1 MKKYVILP
9 LAALLAVP
17 AMAQTNSTST
27 PPSQNP
33 VQSTQSNSVKT
44 DSDHQPLTLE
54 QHEGFWG
61 HLNPFARKKYVRKQ
75 LNPVVGRVNEL
86 DELTA
91 SNSRMIKDVDARSTE
106 GIRLATAKATEAD
119 NHALDATN
127 RANQANET
135 ATQATAR
142 LGNVEKAVSSI
153 DQYQKVQD
161 TEIRFR
167 SGQGV
172 LSSKAKE
179 ALDQLVEPL
188 KSQRGYVVEVQGFAP
203 GRGNASIQNSQR
215 MAESVVRYLVAHDV
229 PVYRIYT
236 LGMGNA
242 APKSADGKAARLTSG
257 KVEVSL
263 LRNDLSG
270 LESAQNVNRNTTP
283 AASNG
288 VQSQQAPASNVPSP
302 ALPQNDQPQQQQ
314 TPKVQAPP
322 APPKN

>member
-1 MKKYVILP
+1 MKRYLVTLP
-9 LAALLAVP
+9 MAAFLAV
-17 AMAQTNSTST
+17 AASAQTNQPASAQTQT
-27 PPSQNP
+27 QPASQ
-33 VQSTQSNSVKT
+33 QTDVKA
-44 DSDHQPLTLE
+44 DQDHQPLTLE

-75 LNPVVGRVNEL
+75 LTPVVGRVNEL

-91 SNSRMIKDVDARSTE
+91 SNTKMIKDVDARSTE

-119 NHALDATN
+119 NHAVDATN

-142 LGNVEKAVSSI
+142 LTGVEKTVSNI
-153 DQYQKVQD
+153 DQYQKIQD

-167 SGQGV
+167 SGSSV
-172 LSSKAKE
+172 LSQKAKD
-179 ALDQLVEPL
+179 ALDQMIEPL

-203 GRGNASIQNSQR
+203 GRGAAGINNSQK
-215 MAESVVRYLVAHDV
+215 MAQAVVRYLVENDV

-242 APKSADGKAARLTSG
+242 VKSEDGKAARLTSG

-263 LRNDLSG
+263 LRNDLS
-270 LESAQNVNRNTTP
+270 
-283 AASNG
+283 
-288 VQSQQAPASNVPSP
+288 
-302 ALPQNDQPQQQQ
+302 AL
-314 TPKVQAPP
+314 
-322 APPKN
+322 